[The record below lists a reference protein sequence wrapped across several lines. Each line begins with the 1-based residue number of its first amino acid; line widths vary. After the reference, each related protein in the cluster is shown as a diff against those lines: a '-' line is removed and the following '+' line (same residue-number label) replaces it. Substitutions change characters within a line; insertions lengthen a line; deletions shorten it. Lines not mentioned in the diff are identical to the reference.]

1 LVSAVHSE
9 DIFLSTKNH
18 CPDKPRRGK
27 LWCGETLVAIALTS
41 TNKENLMKNPN
52 LFSACVLIAQAFFI
66 TAAYSQISIT
76 SSDYQ
81 KDLAVS
87 ITTVRY
93 GSPDTSGLA
102 AVLSAS
108 GANKTW
114 ILTGRTFTPSETTT
128 EDLLNKSSSGAPG
141 QGNSAF
147 SSANY
152 VVRRRSASKPL
163 FTDWTYLSLT
173 TSGLSFC
180 GYAQDSVGILKSLQT
195 NVPAER
201 VRTYPTTYLSS
212 WTWSSTVTSTT
223 YGGSGGVGV
232 GVNMAGSDVV
242 DAYGTVTTPEGSF
255 PCLRI
260 KRKTDIM
267 FGFFTITSYS
277 YDFVDQN
284 RTIASIDAGSTGNVP
299 GGVSYYKRE
308 STTDVSEDHE
318 LMPNVAQLLQ
328 NYPNPCNPTT
338 TISYLLSANSFVS
351 LKIYDVLGNEMGVL
365 VNDLKPAGRHTAI
378 LNAQNLASGVYFY
391 RLQAGTFVETKKLLL
406 LR

>member
-1 LVSAVHSE
+1 
-9 DIFLSTKNH
+9 
-18 CPDKPRRGK
+18 
-27 LWCGETLVAIALTS
+27 
-41 TNKENLMKNPN
+41 MKNPN

-260 KRKTDIM
+260 KRKTDIL

-277 YDFVDQN
+277 CDFVDQN